1 MTYVDLNAVLADRLQ
16 AVMIAEGWIVL
27 NKEAGQVH
35 ILGWGYTIQWQ
46 KANETVT
53 LNYKELQGKAQAQL
67 LVSSGALP
75 EIETLI
81 NTRL

>member
-16 AVMIAEGWIVL
+16 TVMLAEGWTVL

-75 EIETLI
+75 EIQTFI